1 MHPSTASPLRRT
13 QRTAFARRP
22 TSWSTRSRPCDARGL
37 ARRSEFLGARTSS
50 RSTACW
56 RSQSGSPT
64 GPGRNERDPAVKG
77 PCKAGASAA
86 VPVGG
91 LDHASEPDAL
101 AGVVPFDARERL
113 SPLLA
118 DDDVATLKHLVREG
132 MEASTLRAL
141 ASTSDTAKPGA
152 GRRPALPSP
161 GLPPRTAR

>member
-1 MHPSTASPLRRT
+1 MPRPAKRDEHPDKFARYRAT
-13 QRTAFARRP
+13 QRT
-22 TSWSTRSRPCDARGL
+22 RGMKL
-37 ARRSEFLGARTSS
+37 LRIWVPDPNAPGFQEEAERQAVLLQGAPEEVQTMES
-50 RSTACW
+50 
-56 RSQSGSPT
+56 
-64 GPGRNERDPAVKG
+64 GRNERDPAVKG

-118 DDDVATLKHLVREG
+118 DDDVATLNDLVREG

-141 ASTSDTAKPGA
+141 ASDLGYREAC
-152 GRRPALPSP
+152 
-161 GLPPRTAR
+161 

>member
-1 MHPSTASPLRRT
+1 V
-13 QRTAFARRP
+13 
-22 TSWSTRSRPCDARGL
+22 
-37 ARRSEFLGARTSS
+37 E
-50 RSTACW
+50 
-56 RSQSGSPT
+56 
-64 GPGRNERDPAVKG
+64 G
-77 PCKAGASAA
+77 PCKAGASA

-141 ASTSDTAKPGA
+141 ASDLGYREACWPN
-152 GRRPALPSP
+152 PAFPSP